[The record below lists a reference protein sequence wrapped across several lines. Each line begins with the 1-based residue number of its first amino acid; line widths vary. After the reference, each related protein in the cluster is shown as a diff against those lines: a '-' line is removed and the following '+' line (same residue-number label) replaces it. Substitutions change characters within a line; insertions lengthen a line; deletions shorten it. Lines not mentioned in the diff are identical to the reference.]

1 MKKRRLVLQ
10 ESQYPSSSFHH
21 NDEFLQRHH
30 HHCSMTALYNAS
42 TLEGK
47 NKQASFHSMSSS
59 HAPFALL
66 PEHTMALSTCASSAS
81 SLGGGSGLDSKIAAL
96 ALVAAAA
103 SCSNTSNDDSY
114 DENKNVRLNSF
125 HIGGGSGGGTP
136 FLPML
141 NGPEEESKN
150 QYPKDSAFASLLSA
164 TLSSKTDT
172 PKCYQV
178 SERGLYESHINIDD
192 DDDNDEDD
200 EDDHGQKQDTHQ
212 VASASMRTCAP
223 THFRPTVA
231 APSHCNGNKRSKLT
245 LTLKQK
251 RAKQSEDT
259 DDRTV
264 SSSSDTISSPPALVS
279 PQPRRKVIKTTTTTT
294 QSNHPSSSAAVASG
308 AATSQQDKRY
318 TGAADETRCHATTT
332 RGRPCSYIAVKG
344 TSYCH
349 LHADYDANPPPR
361 RGGQNQK
368 ASTQVSK
375 QDLSRMPSSPSPLS
389 PIPKTSTLQ
398 APPCAEVS
406 ITSPPSVSSEES
418 TARLSSSSPLP
429 SEANTA
435 TTSAH
440 KTVAAMK
447 KKSGRRTS
455 SKLAELHAESPRPL
469 LSMIATEEW
478 FGKRVHIAS
487 GPMADRQGTVEKW
500 GNGWISVYIPGVG
513 LHNRRS
519 FELYLVDDQDDEERE
534 AVTTKRRNGEAGSE
548 DQSVQGDDAAIARC
562 VSSDAMSPLRLDD
575 DSTNQPAKSRK
586 LPPKLTLHIGSVENK
601 SRRSQASPIPETPRV
616 VDHQTGMTTDDV
628 PMLTQTCTKDS
639 EDESFQD
646 DALPKV
652 TPDSPPKRTVER
664 ARLDDEV
671 AATSTNKKHKYDMLF
686 GTAALDRGRRTI
698 SKPTRYEATAIR
710 SPQHHNKRPKKQGDV
725 AALVASD
732 VSIKSSTPF

>member
-1 MKKRRLVLQ
+1 
-10 ESQYPSSSFHH
+10 
-21 NDEFLQRHH
+21 
-30 HHCSMTALYNAS
+30 MTALCNAS
-42 TLEGK
+42 MLEGK
-47 NKQASFHSMSSS
+47 NKQAYFHHSEQ

-66 PEHTMALSTCASSAS
+66 PEHTMTLSTCASSAS
-81 SLGGGSGLDSKIAAL
+81 PGGGSGLDSSKIAAL

-114 DENKNVRLNSF
+114 DENKNARLLNSF
-125 HIGGGSGGGTP
+125 RNSGGGGGGNAP

-150 QYPKDSAFASLLSA
+150 PKDSAFASLLSA

-192 DDDNDEDD
+192 DEEDD
-200 EDDHGQKQDTHQ
+200 DDDDDQEEEQHGKDTHQ
-212 VASASMRTCAP
+212 VAASASMRTCAP
-223 THFRPTVA
+223 SHFRPTV
-231 APSHCNGNKRSKLT
+231 APSHCNGNKRSQLI
-245 LTLKQK
+245 LNLKQK
-251 RAKQSEDT
+251 RAKQSEDM

-264 SSSSDTISSPPALVS
+264 SSSTDSISSPPALVS
-279 PQPRRKVIKTTTTTT
+279 PQPRRKVIKTTTT
-294 QSNHPSSSAAVASG
+294 QANHPSSSAAVAGG

-318 TGAADETRCHATTT
+318 TGAADENRCHATTT

-368 ASTQVSK
+368 ANTQVSK
-375 QDLSRMPSSPSPLS
+375 QDSSRLPSTPSPLS
-389 PIPKTSTLQ
+389 PIPKTCSLQ
-398 APPCAEVS
+398 APPCPEVS

-418 TARLSSSSPLP
+418 TARTSSSSPLP
-429 SEANTA
+429 SEANT
-435 TTSAH
+435 TTTLAH
-440 KTVAAMK
+440 KTAAATK
-447 KKSGRRTS
+447 KKTGRRTS

-478 FGKRVHIAS
+478 FGKRVHIAT

-500 GNGWISVYIPGVG
+500 GNGWIGVYIPGVG

-519 FELYLVDDQDDEERE
+519 FELYLVDEEQEEEEHE
-534 AVTTKRRNGEAGSE
+534 AVKTKRRKGETGSE

-562 VSSDAMSPLRLDD
+562 VSSDAMSPMRLDD
-575 DSTNQPAKSRK
+575 DSTNHPSKSKK
-586 LPPKLTLHIGSVENK
+586 LPPKLTLRIGSVVENK
-601 SRRSQASPIPETPRV
+601 SRRSQALPVPETPRV
-616 VDHQTGMTTDDV
+616 GDHKIGMMTTDDV
-628 PMLTQTCTKDS
+628 PTLTQTCTKDS
-639 EDESFQD
+639 EDEAFED
-646 DALPKV
+646 NALPKV

-664 ARLDDEV
+664 ACLEDEV
-671 AATSTNKKHKYDMLF
+671 VAASSNKKHKYDMLF

-698 SKPTRYEATAIR
+698 SKPTRYEATAIK
-710 SPQHHNKRPKKQGDV
+710 SPQHHHNKRPKKPVDA

-732 VSIKSSTPF
+732 VSIKSSKSF